1 MLMRILLWAILIG
14 SLVMGYIGIQSGSAT
29 NAAIGIGVLVIGGF
43 ALFFLLKLFLHFGF
57 ILVKIILFGGLIAI
71 IALSGLK
78 GCQYLMDRGRS
89 VNQQQ
94 VEQVQSL
101 ENEMVGQSMW
111 EKAATFFSF
120 SKQGLAPSHYVEHPQ
135 SNPEEQRVKVSPL
148 PPKISG
154 QVSAVRSGY
163 LFQIGQHFVKLYG
176 IDAPDP
182 AQSCIDKRGER
193 YNCGHKSKM
202 MLERLILGKRLV
214 CQVAG
219 GDYKGNFIATCKL
232 WDVDVGAS
240 MLTAGWAVAD
250 RNATPVYI
258 PYEDEAHRNKA
269 GLWAGKFIAPW
280 DARHKRRQQE
290 QTIIEQSQKGFW
302 ESLFQ

>member
-14 SLVMGYIGIQSGSAT
+14 SLIMGYIGIQSGSAT

-57 ILVKIILFGGLIAI
+57 VLVKIILFLGLMAI
-71 IALSGLK
+71 IILSGLK
-78 GCQYLMDRGRS
+78 GCQFLMDKGRS
-89 VNQQQ
+89 INQQQ

-101 ENEMVGQSMW
+101 ESEMVGQSVW
-111 EKAATFFSF
+111 EKAVTFFSF
-120 SKQGLAPSHYVEHPQ
+120 SKRGMPTSHYTEPKQPEVETP
-135 SNPEEQRVKVSPL
+135 RIKVSPL

-163 LFQIGQHFVKLYG
+163 LFQIGRHFVKLYG

-182 AQSCIDKRGER
+182 AQSCVDKRGEW
-193 YNCGHKSKM
+193 YNCGRKSKM
-202 MLERLILGKRLV
+202 MLERLILGKRLI

-232 WDVDVGAS
+232 RDVDVGAS

-250 RNATPVYI
+250 RTATPVYI

-269 GLWAGKFIAPW
+269 GLWAGKFVAPW
-280 DARHKRRQQE
+280 DARHKHKQQE
-290 QTIIEQSQKGFW
+290 QTAAGQSQKGFW